1 MNVKQMKKLIISDN
15 PIIVIY
21 GIKNICEYISRNHGI
36 KLDYYP
42 TIEELKNIIRDFE
55 YYFEYFSGQDDGIW
69 LHEYDENN
77 VSNLEVISL
86 DTHGDRIV
94 INCGYKS
101 IS

>member
-21 GIKNICEYISRNHGI
+21 GIRNICEYISRNYGVNI
-36 KLDYYP
+36 DFYP
-42 TIEELKNIIRDFE
+42 TTEQLKNIIKDFE
-55 YYFEYFSGQDDGIW
+55 YYFEYFDSFEGIW
-69 LHEYDENN
+69 LYEYDENN